1 MGLAL
6 VHMGETVDR
15 QGINISCLNRKLRRV
30 ARKGMVISW
39 LERELRSV

>member
-15 QGINISCLNRKLRRV
+15 QGISISGLNRKLRRV
-30 ARKGMVISW
+30 ARRGMVISW